1 MLVKKFETIY
11 TETLNAD
18 ENDMKRVDK
27 VVEREEQRRKH
38 VRTAEPLNTKGVG
51 ETYEEK
57 YLIKI
62 MKGPFFQYAS

>member
-27 VVEREEQRRKH
+27 VVEKEE
-38 VRTAEPLNTKGVG
+38 
-51 ETYEEK
+51 
-57 YLIKI
+57 
-62 MKGPFFQYAS
+62 